1 MKAQESIGDIW
12 SYPEHE
18 RRNGIRFP
26 INSGLRWAV
35 LSRHVGPR
43 TGKGETV
50 DFSSSGLSFL
60 SDVPLSPG
68 CRIELDVDWPVEL
81 DGHVPMKL
89 VATGRV
95 VRVQGQIVCVTIEKK
110 EFRTAGRRAD
120 RHGV

>member
-1 MKAQESIGDIW
+1 MRVQESASDIW
-12 SYPEHE
+12 SFPERE

-26 INSGLRWAV
+26 IKSRVRWVV
-35 LSRHVGPR
+35 LNRKIGPK
-43 TGKGETV
+43 TGTGETV

-89 VATGRV
+89 VANGRV
-95 VRVQGQIVCVTIEKK
+95 VRVEGHVVCVTIEKK
-110 EFRTAGRRAD
+110 EFRTAGRKAD
-120 RHGV
+120 RPDI